1 MALDYLSYHGL
12 TTYDS
17 ELKEYIQKEIGAA
30 FAEHIIQEDSFLSFP
45 VVGQDSA
52 VYIDKTAGKIYRW
65 DSSSLKYYGVGSDY
79 NQINLINGNF

>member
-30 FAEHIIQEDSFLSFP
+30 FAEHI
-45 VVGQDSA
+45 VQDSA

-65 DSSSLKYYGVGSDY
+65 DSSALKYYVVGSDY
-79 NQINLINGNF
+79 EKIEMINGNF